1 MPWHWQIFDCQ
12 ANVKLHAL
20 GVFMI
25 KHERTWQHWFE
36 PCRKT
41 TGHNFLGSV
50 KDEGHLSQEERNV
63 DHGTDDAQKFKEEG
77 EQEEEVRM
85 YILDLDGNQS

>member
-1 MPWHWQIFDCQ
+1 M
-12 ANVKLHAL
+12 
-20 GVFMI
+20 
-25 KHERTWQHWFE
+25 
-36 PCRKT
+36 
-41 TGHNFLGSV
+41 GSV

-77 EQEEEVRM
+77 EEVRM

>member
-1 MPWHWQIFDCQ
+1 M
-12 ANVKLHAL
+12 
-20 GVFMI
+20 
-25 KHERTWQHWFE
+25 
-36 PCRKT
+36 
-41 TGHNFLGSV
+41 GSV

-85 YILDLDGNQS
+85 YILDLDGNQSLKKLN

>member
-1 MPWHWQIFDCQ
+1 MRISERLSRHR
-12 ANVKLHAL
+12 
-20 GVFMI
+20 I
-25 KHERTWQHWFE
+25 KPAPVPLDGLAHSNL
-36 PCRKT
+36 
-41 TGHNFLGSV
+41 TGLEDIGGLV
-50 KDEGHLSQEERNV
+50 RSQEERNV